1 MQTRN
6 KRADRLVPHARHRR
20 SISAPRSAGT
30 PPPTRRAKST
40 GELRQTSAVLRH
52 ARCMPCNTAS
62 FAAMISA
69 DSTLRMQSAHAKP
82 MATERRL
89 RRYTAG
95 SRHVDRRPSAAH
107 RRACGRS

>member
-1 MQTRN
+1 MR
-6 KRADRLVPHARHRR
+6 
-20 SISAPRSAGT
+20 
-30 PPPTRRAKST
+30 
-40 GELRQTSAVLRH
+40 
-52 ARCMPCNTAS
+52 
-62 FAAMISA
+62 
-69 DSTLRMQSAHAKP
+69 SAHAKP

>member
-1 MQTRN
+1 
-6 KRADRLVPHARHRR
+6 
-20 SISAPRSAGT
+20 
-30 PPPTRRAKST
+30 
-40 GELRQTSAVLRH
+40 
-52 ARCMPCNTAS
+52 
-62 FAAMISA
+62 MISA

-95 SRHVDRRPSAAH
+95 SRHVDRRSSAAH